1 MPGSE
6 AAPARAAKPKWNSEF
21 DEVKVPVIAE
31 WQGLKMSAGEITRLK
46 TGDLLALDPACAAQ
60 VQLRLN
66 HVPKFIGRPGTSS
79 GKWAVQLTSNHHQQ
93 QSDMNATAE
102 NPSNLNIV
110 LDVPVSLTIELGGC
124 QLPMREVLQLNI
136 GSVVQ
141 LDKPADAPV
150 ELSIN
155 GKLIARGE
163 VVVIEERFGVKITEV
178 IGSTRRRA

>member
-1 MPGSE
+1 MG
-6 AAPARAAKPKWNSEF
+6 RATYRPF
-21 DEVKVPVIAE
+21 TGVINYH
-31 WQGLKMSAGEITRLK
+31 GLKMNDI
-46 TGDLLALDPACAAQ
+46 AQ
-60 VQLRLN
+60 
-66 HVPKFIGRPGTSS
+66 
-79 GKWAVQLTSNHHQQ
+79 
-93 QSDMNATAE
+93 
-102 NPSNLNIV
+102 NPPNLNLV

-163 VVVIEERFGVKITEV
+163 VVVIEERYGVKITEV
-178 IGSTRRRA
+178 IGSVIAV